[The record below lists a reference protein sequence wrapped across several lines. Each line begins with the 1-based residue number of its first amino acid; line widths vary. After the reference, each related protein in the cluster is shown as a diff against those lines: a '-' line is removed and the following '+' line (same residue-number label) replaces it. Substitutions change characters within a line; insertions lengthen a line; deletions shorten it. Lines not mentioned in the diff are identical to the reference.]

1 MRFTSMNKELSEAK
15 QRLFKHMISEK
26 HVEFN
31 EHVDDFIRE
40 IIGIFVED
48 LKEKNNPLLNSN
60 IAFIAEKM
68 NIYFEGVRDEFLKKV

>member
-1 MRFTSMNKELSEAK
+1 MNKKLSEAK
-15 QRLFKHMISEK
+15 QRLFQQMISAD
-26 HVEFN
+26 HVELN
-31 EHVDDFIRE
+31 EHVDDFIE
-40 IIGIFVED
+40 DIIGIFVED

>member
-1 MRFTSMNKELSEAK
+1 MNKKLSEAK
-15 QRLFKHMISEK
+15 QRLFQQMISAD
-26 HVEFN
+26 HVELN

-48 LKEKNNPLLNSN
+48 LKEKNKPLLNSN

-68 NIYFEGVRDEFLKKV
+68 NIYFEGVKDEFLKKV